1 MKTIF
6 ITCFNGFISRN
17 ILSTEAFNILKAGGD
32 IRIVIFTPQSRAQT
46 IREEFGSS
54 QVAVE
59 GIDIASKSIESRKE
73 RFFWVLA
80 TNLLRTKTRRV
91 QRKVKL
97 AQDSNIADYL
107 FSILVSF
114 LGRFRWAR
122 NLYRRAAYF
131 FVRGEEFEPF
141 FTRYKPDLLF
151 ATDVYTP
158 EDVKMMRC
166 AHRRNIKVIGMV
178 RSWDNITSKTLLQ
191 HIPDFLVVTSD
202 YIREEA
208 IRYCDVPPDKIFVS
222 GVPHYDRY
230 RPENT
235 LPRPAFM
242 RKYGF
247 EEKDKLILLA
257 TPSDL
262 YLKNNPVTSL
272 AIKAL
277 ADVPAKI
284 LVRLPLVG
292 KAEAGGQETPANIVF
307 DDPGMYPDFTQAHLT
322 AESDRHLADCL
333 NASDVVITWASTM
346 IIDAAVFNKP
356 VILLGFDASPRP
368 YAESIIRYYD
378 YEHHQPVLESG
389 AARLVRSP
397 EELTDWVGKY
407 LGNPH
412 LDEGGRRQILQKFC
426 GPMDGKAGERLGIFL
441 LEKLN
446 PKTIPLPAGQNPKQ

>member
-1 MKTIF
+1 MAKTVF

-17 ILSTEAFNILKAGGD
+17 ILSTEAFNVLKAGGD
-32 IRIVIFTPQSRAQT
+32 IRVVIFAPQSRVQT

-54 QVAVE
+54 QVTVE

-97 AQDSNIADYL
+97 AQDNNLADYF

-114 LGRFRWAR
+114 FGRFRLAR
-122 NLYRRAAYF
+122 DFFRFSAGF
-131 FVRGEEFEPF
+131 FVSGEEFESF
-141 FTRYKPDLLF
+141 FARYKPDLLF

-158 EDVKMMRC
+158 EDVKMMSL
-166 AHRRNIKVIGMV
+166 AHRRGIKVIGMV

-191 HIPDFLVVTSD
+191 YIPDFLVVTSD

-208 IRYCDVPPDKIFVS
+208 IRYADMPPDKIFVS

-230 RPENT
+230 RPEKC
-235 LPRPAFM
+235 LPRGEFM
-242 RKYGF
+242 EKYGF
-247 EEKDKLILLA
+247 GQSDKLILLA

-262 YLKNNPVTSL
+262 YLKNNPVTSA

-292 KAEAGGQETPANIVF
+292 KAEAGDGDEPVNVVF

-322 AESDRHLADCL
+322 MEADRHLANCL

-356 VILLGFDASPRP
+356 IILLGFDSSPRP
-368 YAESIIRYYD
+368 YAESIIRFYD
-378 YEHHQPVLESG
+378 YEHHQPVLRG
-389 AARLVRSP
+389 NAARLVKSP
-397 EELTDWVGKY
+397 EELTYWVKKY
-407 LGNPH
+407 LENPH
-412 LDEGGRRQILQKFC
+412 MDEEGLKAVAGRYC
-426 GPMDGKAGERLGIFL
+426 GYLDGKAGERLGKFL

-446 PKTIPLPAGQNPKQ
+446 PKSKAQNSKQ